1 MVVEVEDDVVEGA
14 TLTVALGTIITVS
27 PPTTSV
33 VMEVTTGIVSVLP
46 LTTMVPDVGVQAVPL
61 TTADSGS
68 VVDKDPVWIVR
79 IPT

>member
-46 LTTMVPDVGVQAVPL
+46 LTTMVPDVGV
-61 TTADSGS
+61 
-68 VVDKDPVWIVR
+68 
-79 IPT
+79 